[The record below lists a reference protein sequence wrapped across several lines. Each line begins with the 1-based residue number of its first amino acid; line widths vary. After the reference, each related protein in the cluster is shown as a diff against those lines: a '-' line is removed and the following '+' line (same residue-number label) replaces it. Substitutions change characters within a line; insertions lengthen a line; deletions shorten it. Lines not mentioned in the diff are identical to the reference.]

1 MLKRLKQKIDKRSRS
16 AKNPQPAPDVNASSS
31 KTFGLFFVAGN
42 VESRLGREQYPVD
55 IIAIH
60 GLNGDAFTT
69 WTHANGK
76 MWIRD
81 LLPNFLPGCRVY
93 TYGYPSKVFCNSSLS
108 RVQEYSKGL
117 LSSVRD
123 LYDDPDTGA
132 RPIIFICHSLGG
144 IVCKQALVFAHED
157 DTNYGALLKSVIGIA
172 FLGTPHRGSYVASL
186 GSIVGSIVNCF
197 MLTTS
202 TDGQSAMV
210 RTDLLNHLNYDSS
223 VLQDLFLSSRNR
235 LQNMAVVSFY
245 ETEPTP
251 PLSSLIVDRT
261 SSILGIPRED
271 IIPLYEN
278 HRDMCRFSG
287 ETESYKTVSRAL
299 RRIASQSHGVRQ
311 TFERPSTHSSERSFS
326 DIEKACMAL
335 FSVFD
340 IADYKRLL
348 PKPVRGTCQW
358 IMGHPVFR
366 SWLEKEENSLLW
378 LTGHPGC
385 GKTVLSYSLAR
396 SFEELKTSHTS
407 RHVLVYFC
415 DDKVNNQ
422 KDAKSI
428 LISLIFQ
435 IVRRH
440 RSLVRH
446 VRKVFDIQGPSVLQ
460 SFSSLWG
467 IFLRILND
475 PKSGLLY
482 VIIDALDECERVS
495 CHQLLES
502 IYELVGVSGQSTGS
516 GNHIKFLLTSRPSLE
531 LTYTDISQAPY
542 QISIDEGQPGYYE
555 DLRIFIQ
562 QRVEEIALKRKYS
575 AEVKDFLLQA
585 LYSRADQTFL
595 WIHMVL
601 ASVENSLLSSI
612 MDFRDIIARIPPTL
626 ETTYLDFLSA
636 IPVDH
641 QEMALRLLKLVLA
654 SSRPLYLNEINVA
667 FTIDSSHQSAEDVNR
682 DCQNAM
688 AHTIQ
693 GMLGP
698 FARVLESKVSL
709 VHQSAKDFLLRNDYI
724 HKSPAMLHT
733 IDTESAA
740 LQMSFAC
747 VRYLLLNDFS
757 GDLFSMESSPIESI
771 FEPSTL
777 PPFDVGETSSEDD
790 IDLNTGMF
798 FREPSVHDAETSQS
812 IAARYALYSYAS
824 LHWAEHL
831 ALCEASA
838 PDWLRDAAKALLDV
852 NVGHCRNWLHF
863 YWSEAAANVE
873 DDPMNFDRLVLAAYF
888 NLHETLKD
896 LINYKPP
903 QELKDQALF
912 WASRAGHS
920 RIVTTLLEAG
930 ADPGARGGSSMQF
943 ALTIAA
949 ENGRLACVVALLA
962 DERTDV
968 NIRGRNGRTA
978 LSFACSNGLHA
989 IAKAFLD
996 HPRCDPNQPDHTGA
1010 TPLFWA
1016 AGGAHTA
1023 IVTALAARPDVA
1035 LNHRDNAGRTVVSW
1049 AAGDGTDEILKHLLK
1064 LRDIDP
1070 DIHDDKGRSPLSWA
1084 AGNGHAAAAHA
1095 LLLHHHHHRRQRQ
1108 RRGETIDDMAMA
1120 IAADRDRDGR
1130 NPVSWACGGGH
1141 LEALR
1146 VLLLHM
1152 RRTSSSGGDGG
1163 GGGGVDD
1170 ADADGWAPL
1179 AWAVHRDAPGVVEA
1193 LAATGAVDL
1202 DRRDGGGRTA
1212 LSWAAEYGHARVVRA
1227 LLREGADPGPV
1238 GEEAEGPAPVA
1249 VARRYGR
1256 ADLVLEIEGGASR
1269 ESW

>member
-16 AKNPQPAPDVNASSS
+16 AKNPQPTPDVTTSSS
-31 KTFGLFFVAGN
+31 RTFGLFFVAGN
-42 VESRLGREQYPVD
+42 VETHLGREKYPVD
-55 IIAIH
+55 IVAVH

-93 TYGYPSKVFCNSSLS
+93 TYGYPSKVFCNPSLS

-157 DTNYGALLKSVIGIA
+157 DTNYGALLKSVIGIT
-172 FLGTPHRGSYVASL
+172 FLGTPHRGSHVANL

-202 TDGQSAMV
+202 TGGQSAMV

-278 HRDMCRFSG
+278 HRDMCRFPG
-287 ETESYKTVSRAL
+287 ETGSYKAVSRAL
-299 RRIASQSHGVRQ
+299 RRIASQSRDVRQ

-326 DIEKACMAL
+326 EIEKACMTL

-358 IMGHPVFR
+358 IMSHPVFQ
-366 SWLEKEENSLLW
+366 SWLEKAGNSLLW

-396 SFEELKTSHTS
+396 SFEELKTSQIS

-422 KDAKSI
+422 KDAKSV

-440 RSLVRH
+440 HSLVRH
-446 VRKVFDIQGPSVLQ
+446 VRKVFDIQGPSIIQ
-460 SFSSLWG
+460 SFSSLWS
-467 IFLRILND
+467 IFLRVLND

-495 CHQLLES
+495 CHQLLDS
-502 IYELVGVSGQSTGS
+502 IYELVGVSGQNTGG
-516 GNHIKFLLTSRPSLE
+516 GNHIKFLLTSRPSLK
-531 LTYTDISQAPY
+531 LAYTDISQTPY
-542 QISIDEGQPGYYE
+542 QILIDEGHPGYYQ

-562 QRVEEIALKRKYS
+562 QRVEEIALKRKYP

-585 LYSRADQTFL
+585 LYSKADQTFL

-612 MDFRDIIARIPPTL
+612 KDFRDIMARIPPTL

-636 IPVDH
+636 IPPDH
-641 QEMALRLLKLVLA
+641 QETASRLLKLVLA
-654 SSRPLYLNEINVA
+654 SSKSLNLDEINVA
-667 FTIDSSHQSAEDVNR
+667 FTIDLSHQSVDDVDR

-693 GMLGP
+693 GILGP

-709 VHQSAKDFLLRNDYI
+709 VHQSAKDFLLRNDHI
-724 HKSPAMLHT
+724 HESSAILRT
-733 IDTESAA
+733 IHRESAA
-740 LQMSFAC
+740 LQMSIAC
-747 VRYLLLNDFS
+747 VRYLLLNNFS
-757 GDLFSMESSPIESI
+757 RDLFGMESSPVDSI
-771 FEPSTL
+771 FEPSAL
-777 PPFDVGETSSEDD
+777 PPLDLNEASSEDN
-790 IDLNTGMF
+790 IDLNFDTF

-812 IAARYALYSYAS
+812 IAARYVFYSYAS

-852 NVGHCRNWLHF
+852 SIGHCRNWLQF
-863 YWSEAAANVE
+863 YWSEVATSVE
-873 DDPMNFDRLVLAAYF
+873 ENPMNFDRLVLAAYF

-896 LINYKPP
+896 LLNYKPP
-903 QELKDQALF
+903 QEVKDQALF

-920 RIVTTLLEAG
+920 RIVATLLEAG
-930 ADPGARGGSSMQF
+930 ADPGIRGGSSMQY
-943 ALTIAA
+943 ALTTAA
-949 ENGRLACVVALLA
+949 ENGHLACVVALLA

-968 NIRGRNGRTA
+968 NIQGRNGRTA
-978 LSFACSNGLHA
+978 LSFACSNGLGD
-989 IAKAFLD
+989 IAQVLLD
-996 HPRCDPNQPDHTGA
+996 HPGCDPNRPDNTGA

-1016 AGGAHTA
+1016 AGGGHMAL
-1023 IVTALAARPDVA
+1023 ITALAARPDVE
-1035 LNHRDNAGRTVVSW
+1035 LNHRDNTGRTVVSW
-1049 AAGDGTDEILKHLLK
+1049 AAGDGTDEVLRHLLRPRSGFDADI
-1064 LRDIDP
+1064 RDN
-1070 DIHDDKGRSPLSWA
+1070 KGRSPLSWA
-1084 AGNGHAAAAHA
+1084 AGNGHAAAAHV
-1095 LLLHHHHHRRQRQ
+1095 LLLH
-1108 RRGETIDDMAMA
+1108 RRGADTID

-1130 NPVSWACGGGH
+1130 NPVSWASGGGH
-1141 LEALR
+1141 LGVLR
-1146 VLLLHM
+1146 LLLP
-1152 RRTSSSGGDGG
+1152 RGA
-1163 GGGGVDD
+1163 DD

-1179 AWAVHRDAPGVVEA
+1179 AWAVHNDAPGVVEA
-1193 LAATGAVDL
+1193 LAATGEVDL
-1202 DRRDGGGRTA
+1202 DRRDGAGRTA
-1212 LSWAAEYGHARVVRA
+1212 LSWAVEYGHARVVRA

-1238 GEEAEGPAPVA
+1238 GGEVDEAGPAPVV

-1256 ADLVLEIEGGASR
+1256 GDLAVEIEEYAERRRREKEKEREEEEEEEEGG
-1269 ESW
+1269 E